1 MTEPGSERDEEIT
14 SAADD
19 QDHDHD
25 HDHADLPCESA
36 LQELYLFLDGELT
49 ADKRDQIKSHL
60 DDCSPCFEAFDFEAE
75 LRTVISKRCRDE
87 VPDSLREAVARI
99 IDTPTDTSVES

>member
-1 MTEPGSERDEEIT
+1 MTEPGSERDEHQA

-19 QDHDHD
+19 HGHDHD
-25 HDHADLPCESA
+25 HGDLPCESA

-49 ADKRDQIKSHL
+49 VDKRSQIKHHL

-75 LRTVISKRCRDE
+75 LRNVISTRCRDE

-99 IDTPTDTSVES
+99 IDDPTDTSVEH